1 VNISASLASYAVSAS
16 ANLEAIAGDVRELA
30 SRRSTSLYEC
40 LCFFCPWHWRHGW
53 EATLAKLVEH
63 GVDQLLP
70 WPLHARHPT
79 GSASAALPLMSR
91 LPVQLLALAGAVARD
106 LACSAAL
113 KAITSGLGLCARST
127 AVERDLVSVHVH
139 LWYADSELLVRST
152 HRPGHRVLATLALKH
167 FRILDRAQSSH
178 AGLSRGECPDEIAN
192 SIALGGC

>member
-1 VNISASLASYAVSAS
+1 
-16 ANLEAIAGDVRELA
+16 
-30 SRRSTSLYEC
+30 
-40 LCFFCPWHWRHGW
+40 
-53 EATLAKLVEH
+53 
-63 GVDQLLP
+63 
-70 WPLHARHPT
+70 
-79 GSASAALPLMSR
+79 M
-91 LPVQLLALAGAVARD
+91 LLALAGAVARD

-192 SIALGGC
+192 SIALGGCQLRTSSAEPMGNVTVRRSEPLPVLHQAPAPRRPHQQGR